1 MTTIEDATF
10 NDVHAIRQIAEQTW
24 WPSYG
29 DILPAG
35 QIRYMLDTLYNEE
48 TLVNLIATGDQQFVI
63 LRNNLGAQGFVSF
76 AARPENPAIYKIHKL
91 YVLPARQGNGF
102 GSMLLNDV
110 KRRLLNFGVNT
121 MELNVACKN
130 TAACSFYQKVGFHI
144 IREEEI
150 PMGPYLLKD
159 YVMQLTF

>member
-1 MTTIEDATF
+1 MTTIKDATV
-10 NDVHAIRQIAEQTW
+10 NDVHAIREIAEETW

-48 TLVNLIATGDQQFVI
+48 ALVNLITTGHQQFVI
-63 LRNNLGAQGFVSF
+63 LHNNHGAQGFASF
-76 AARPENPAIYKIHKL
+76 AARPENPTIYKVHKL

-110 KRRLLNFGVNT
+110 KRRLLTFGVKT

-130 TAACSFYQKVGFHI
+130 TAACSFYQKVGFRI